1 MNILLLG
8 ASGRTGREVVG
19 RALDAGDRV
28 TALVR
33 TAGQLDDISHARLSV
48 HAGNPCDPAVL
59 NMLLPGHDVV
69 VSTLGPRLPTK
80 AATRVYSDS
89 AASMV
94 HAMQG
99 SDVRRLLV
107 TSSALLFPGGGFL
120 ATVLR
125 RLTPHVVRQ
134 AGRMEE
140 RIRLSSLDW
149 TIARMGFLAND
160 AATGYRH
167 AEGASREGGGSI
179 SRAALACF
187 LLAAARQSAHVRQV
201 VGLCSVRR
209 S

>member
-8 ASGRTGREVVG
+8 ANGGTGREVLG
-19 RALDAGDRV
+19 RALGNGDRV

-33 TAGQLDDISHARLSV
+33 TAGKLDDVTHERLEV
-48 HAGNPCDPAVL
+48 HVGDPCDPAVL
-59 NMLLPGHDVV
+59 NTLLPGHDVV

-80 AATRVYSDS
+80 AATAIYSES
-89 AASMV
+89 AASIV
-94 HAMQG
+94 QAMEG

-107 TSSALLFPGGGFL
+107 TSSALLFPGGGVL

-134 AGRMEE
+134 AGCMEE

-149 TIARMGFLAND
+149 TIARMGFLTND
-160 AATGYRH
+160 SATGYRH
-167 AEGASREGGGSI
+167 AEGASREGGGAI
-179 SRAALACF
+179 SRRAVACF

-201 VGLCSVRR
+201 VGLCSAR
-209 S
+209 